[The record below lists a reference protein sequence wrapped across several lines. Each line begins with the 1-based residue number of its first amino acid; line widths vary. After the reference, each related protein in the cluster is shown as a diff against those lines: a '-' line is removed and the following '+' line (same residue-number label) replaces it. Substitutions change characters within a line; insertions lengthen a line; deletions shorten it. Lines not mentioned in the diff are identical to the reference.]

1 MFENTRLKSP
11 SQCGSRKAY
20 DYLND
25 NNAAISASN
34 DKFRSDSKPLRVND
48 LSPISK

>member
-11 SQCGSRKAY
+11 SQCGSRKVY

-25 NNAAISASN
+25 NVAASISKDRFLSG
-34 DKFRSDSKPLRVND
+34 SKPRVIND